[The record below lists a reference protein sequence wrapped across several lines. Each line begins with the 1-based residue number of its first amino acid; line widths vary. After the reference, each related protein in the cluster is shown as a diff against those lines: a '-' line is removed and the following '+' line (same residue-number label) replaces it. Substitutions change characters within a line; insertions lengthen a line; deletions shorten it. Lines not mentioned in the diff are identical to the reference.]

1 MNIMDRN
8 EFAENVFL
16 SLYGELDEEQERE
29 LTRLLKDNREY
40 IDEFRELVRVH
51 SLAGQAAM
59 EVPED
64 MTIQARDNLDRALSA
79 ESEPLGRKADKAGFS
94 LSGISRQVMAWLEPA
109 SFSTWAKCT
118 AGLAAGLVMG
128 LIFFNNNRMP
138 LFESVPDLAALDE
151 RISISDVRFVPL
163 EGDTKIV
170 ELSFSATRHYS
181 LTDSIENPE
190 VQRLLAY
197 SLVRESNPGVRIQT
211 VGLLKENAG
220 LSGHEIKNA
229 LLTAVVTDENPV
241 VRGQA
246 LSALKKYPEDKQVQ
260 SALINVV
267 RFDENSKMRMEAIN
281 MLSKS
286 ITQGSPV
293 PRENIDA
300 MKKQVEVENNLYMKS
315 QLNNIL
321 DKVSLEKL

>member
-1 MNIMDRN
+1 MDRN
-8 EFAENVFL
+8 KFAENVFL
-16 SLYGELDEEQERE
+16 SLYGELDKEQEME
-29 LTRLLKDNREY
+29 LTRLFRDNPEY
-40 IDEFRELVRVH
+40 IDEFRELVRIH
-51 SLAGQAAM
+51 FLAGQAAM

-64 MTIQARDNLDRALSA
+64 LTAQARNNLGRALSA
-79 ESEPLGRKADKAGFS
+79 ESAPQQRKAEEPGFS
-94 LSGISRQVMAWLEPA
+94 LSGFGRQIMGWLEPA

-128 LIFFNNNRMP
+128 LFFFNNSGMP
-138 LFESVPDLAALDE
+138 VFESVPDLAALDE
-151 RISISDVRFVPL
+151 RTSISDVRFVPF
-163 EGDTKIV
+163 EDDSKTV
-170 ELSFSATRHYS
+170 ELSFSVTRHYS
-181 LTDSIENPE
+181 LTDSIDNPE

-220 LSGHEIKNA
+220 ITRQEIKNA

-246 LSALKKYPEDKQVQ
+246 LSALKEYPGDKQVQ
-260 SALINVV
+260 STLINVV
-267 RFDENSKMRMEAIN
+267 RFDDNSKMRMEAIN
-281 MLSKS
+281 MLSDS
-286 ITQGSPV
+286 ITPGNPV

-300 MKKQVEVENNLYMKS
+300 MKKQVEVEDNFYLKS

-321 DKVSLEKL
+321 EKISLEKL